1 MNKRVVIM
9 NNKGIHAR
17 TAAMI
22 AAYVHSLTQDY
33 DFDMTIRAANGDR
46 FPITSMLALAS
57 LKIKKGDSLSLEAEG
72 KDAKDALDIVSA
84 YISGEIDDKLVA
96 MAELDFALEESTLL
110 INQELLDRLRL
121 AEAKVKYYE
130 QELEKQNQ
138 VHEAFEIIVGQSNNL
153 KSALKLSSKA
163 AATSATVVLRGE
175 SGTGKELVAKAI
187 HLASKRA
194 KAPFIKVNCAAI
206 PENLL
211 ESELFGHEKGAF
223 TGASGQKL
231 GKMELANGGTLFL
244 DEIGELNFNLQ
255 AKILRALQE
264 KEIQRVGGND
274 TLRVDVRIISA
285 THRNLEEMVAK
296 GSFREDLYYRLNVI
310 AIDLP
315 PLRARKD
322 DIRLLTAH
330 LIQKIAALEGLE
342 AKGVTEEVF
351 KQFMKY
357 NWPGNIRELENVLTR
372 GLTLAEGPYIDMTC
386 IPPYLQM
393 DRETLQEGLIQLP
406 NNELARLEDY
416 DRAIIKKALE
426 RHGSYNKAAKVL
438 GITHRTVALKA
449 QKYQLT
455 DLIKTIKT

>member
-1 MNKRVVIM
+1 MIKKVVIM

-22 AAYVHSLTQDY
+22 AAYAHSLTADY
-33 DFDMTIRAANGDR
+33 DFNMTVRASNGDR
-46 FPITSMLALAS
+46 FPITSMLALSS
-57 LKIKKGDSLSLEAEG
+57 LKIKKGDSLVLEAEG
-72 KDAKDALDIVSA
+72 NDAKDALDIVSA

-96 MAELDFALEESTLL
+96 MSELDFALEESTLL
-110 INQELLDRLRL
+110 INQELLGRLRL

-138 VHEAFEIIVGQSNNL
+138 VHEAFEIIVGQSNSL

-163 AATSATVVLRGE
+163 AVTSATVVLRGE

-194 KAPFIKVNCAAI
+194 KQAFIKVNCAAI

-223 TGASGQKL
+223 TGASSQKL
-231 GKMELANGGTLFL
+231 GKFELAHGGTLFL

-264 KEIQRVGGND
+264 KEIQRVGGNE
-274 TLRVDVRIISA
+274 TLRVDVRIITA

-296 GSFREDLYYRLNVI
+296 GLFREDLYYRLNVI

-322 DIRLLTAH
+322 DIRLLTEH
-330 LIQKIAALEGLE
+330 LIQKIAAHEGLE
-342 AKGVTEEVF
+342 VKQVTEEVF

-357 NWPGNIRELENVLTR
+357 SWPGNIRELENVLTR
-372 GLTLAEGPYIDMTC
+372 GLTLAEGDYIDLSC
-386 IPPYLQM
+386 IPPYLLSGTF
-393 DRETLQEGLIQLP
+393 RPQEGLIQLP
-406 NNELARLEDY
+406 NNELAKLEDY
-416 DRAIIKKALE
+416 DKAIIKKALE

-449 QKYQLT
+449 KKYELT